1 MWCLKSHSMTYVIVR
16 DFLPS
21 SCFRSVSTTAVQPM
35 AQAKCKGQSQS
46 SSLPQLFESNS
57 RLYSNQ
63 TVDIPNSLLSSCKKG
78 QLFLPVYN
86 FAEAP
91 TWLRRGQILGW
102 MQNVDPDQDLH
113 PLNSIP
119 DLAFQS
125 SLDQSSHDNSPIEP
139 EAPLT
144 NQEQQEKNNLTTTP
158 VKAIVVTENT
168 HQQSLRTEKLK
179 AEFQLDKAAISPEQH
194 STLENFLLNHAD
206 INQQLFPQQHC
217 KPAACLGTGM
227 PSLLEGTSHE
237 A

>member
-1 MWCLKSHSMTYVIVR
+1 
-16 DFLPS
+16 
-21 SCFRSVSTTAVQPM
+21 M